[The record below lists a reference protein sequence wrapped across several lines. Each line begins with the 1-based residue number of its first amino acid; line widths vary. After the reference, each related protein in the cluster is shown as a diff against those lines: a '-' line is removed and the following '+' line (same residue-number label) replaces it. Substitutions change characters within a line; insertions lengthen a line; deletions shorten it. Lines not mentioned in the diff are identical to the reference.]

1 MAYLGNR
8 KIELEGITVI
18 WKHGTPSKGVPSLSC
33 GWWWTFGSVEAG
45 QQMIKIATFIA
56 VQLEGCFNKQNWVS
70 QSGILRPS
78 LSEFPEGLCFQIV
91 VLEKTLESPLD
102 SKIKPVNPKGN
113 QPCIFIRRTEA
124 EDETPILWPPD
135 SKSWLIGKDP
145 NYEQDWRQEK
155 GMKRMRWLDGIS
167 NSMDMSLSK
176 LQKMMKDREAWC
188 AAVHGFAKSQTW
200 LSDCTTTIC

>member
-18 WKHGTPSKGVPSLSC
+18 WKHGMPCKGVRSLSC

-56 VQLEGCFNKQNWVS
+56 VQLEGCYNKQNWVF

-102 SKIKPVNPKGN
+102 SKIKPVNPKEN
-113 QPCIFIRRTEA
+113 QSWIFIRRTDAEA
-124 EDETPILWPPD
+124 EAPILWPPA
-135 SKSWLIGKDP
+135 SKSWRIGKDP
-145 NYEQDWRQEK
+145 HAGKDWGQEENGVAEDEMFEWHHQLNGPELEQTPADSERQESLACCSLWGHK
-155 GMKRMRWLDGIS
+155 DLDI
-167 NSMDMSLSK
+167 
-176 LQKMMKDREAWC
+176 A
-188 AAVHGFAKSQTW
+188 
-200 LSDCTTTIC
+200 